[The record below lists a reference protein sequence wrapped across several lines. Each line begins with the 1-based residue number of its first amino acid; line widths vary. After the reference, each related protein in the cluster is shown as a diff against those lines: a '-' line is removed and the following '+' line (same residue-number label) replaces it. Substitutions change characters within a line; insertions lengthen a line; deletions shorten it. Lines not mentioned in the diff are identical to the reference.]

1 MHNSTSQTHTKSQ
14 RGGNTSTN
22 SFYEVRIN
30 LITKSDKETLGKEN
44 HSPRSLMNIDATIL
58 NKLLVKQIQQHLNQV
73 GFIPGLQGWFNIRK
87 SINEIHINTTRN
99 NNYIYLNWY
108 RKSI

>member
-1 MHNSTSQTHTKSQ
+1 
-14 RGGNTSTN
+14 
-22 SFYEVRIN
+22 
-30 LITKSDKETLGKEN
+30 
-44 HSPRSLMNIDATIL
+44 MNIDATIL

-73 GFIPGLQGWFNIRK
+73 GFIPGLQGWYNIRK

-99 NNYIYLNWY
+99 SNYIYLNWY

>member
-1 MHNSTSQTHTKSQ
+1 
-14 RGGNTSTN
+14 
-22 SFYEVRIN
+22 
-30 LITKSDKETLGKEN
+30 
-44 HSPRSLMNIDATIL
+44 MNIDATIL